1 MVKTCDV
8 CGQELG
14 LFKKFRYADGYI
26 CKACYAK
33 ASRQFTE
40 TIRNKS
46 LLEIKALCYAKRD
59 EESFENFKVTGK
71 IGNYLLVDEKNYRL
85 CLMNNRMTNRKV
97 TDPEFYDVADIES
110 CSIKYQPVMAFEEL
124 EQKVK
129 EQRSEETISF
139 LKVELILN
147 NGKKKEISLL
157 EKPVRI
163 KSFAFRQSFYFAK
176 RINDEVQRLMMA
188 QKPVEGVD
196 QVDTV

>member
-1 MVKTCDV
+1 MAGTCDV

-14 LFKKFRYADGYI
+14 LLKKFRYAEGYI
-26 CKACYAK
+26 CKGCYAK

-46 LLEIKALCYAKRD
+46 LLEIKTLCLARRD
-59 EESFENFKVTGK
+59 EKSLENFKVTGK
-71 IGNYLLVDEKNYRL
+71 IGNYLLVDEQHFGL

-97 TDPEFYDVADIES
+97 TDPEFCDVADIEL
-110 CSIKYQPVMAFEEL
+110 CRITYQPAMSLEEL

-129 EQRSEETISF
+129 EQRSEERISF
-139 LKVELILN
+139 LKVEIVFH

-163 KSFAFRQSFYFAK
+163 KSFAFRRSFHFAK
-176 RINDEVQRLMMA
+176 RICGEIQRLMINL
-188 QKPVEGVD
+188 KSEEGVN